1 MLIVFLLLWVV
12 FNGRITAEILL
23 IGLALSA
30 ALFAFC
36 CKFLNYSVARDI
48 RMFRLLPLACQYVAI
63 LIVEILK
70 ANGQVLFFI
79 LTPRYQ
85 VEPQLV
91 HFTSGLKTELARV
104 VLANSITLTPGTI
117 TVGLEGGEFYVHCLD
132 REFAEGMDHSVFV
145 ELLEKMEAVNRD
157 V

>member
-1 MLIVFLLLWVV
+1 MFIVFLLLWVI
-12 FNGRITAEILL
+12 FNGRVTLEILL
-23 IGLALSA
+23 IGTALSA

-36 CKFLNYSVARDI
+36 CKFMGYSVERDI

-70 ANGQVLFFI
+70 ANRQVLFFI

-91 HFTSGLKTELARV
+91 HFTSGLKSEFARV

-117 TVGLEGGEFYVHCLD
+117 TVGLEGSDFYVHCLD
-132 REFAEGMDHSVFV
+132 KEFAEGMDHSVFV
-145 ELLEKMEAVNRD
+145 ELLEKMEALNQNV
-157 V
+157 

>member
-1 MLIVFLLLWVV
+1 MFIVFLLLWVI
-12 FNGRITAEILL
+12 FNGRVTLEILL
-23 IGLALSA
+23 IGTALSA
-30 ALFAFC
+30 ALFAIC
-36 CKFLNYSVARDI
+36 CKFMGYSVERDI

-70 ANGQVLFFI
+70 ANRQVLFFI

-91 HFTSGLKTELARV
+91 HFTSGLKSEFARV

-117 TVGLEGGEFYVHCLD
+117 TVGLEGSDFYVHCLD
-132 REFAEGMDHSVFV
+132 KEFAEGMDHSVFV
-145 ELLEKMEAVNRD
+145 ELLEKMEALNQNV
-157 V
+157 